1 MSGADHSD
9 DLRVHGLREDAPARG
24 DVVHNL
30 VERSPLDL
38 LALEVGHRIHEVE
51 PDAALPQLSDEQLL
65 LLMAGNIWD
74 ENEIRNLEVGC
85 NRIWQILLIN
95 SPISPWVKSARYW
108 LNKYCNFEGKE
119 IFLFKF

>member
-65 LLMAGNIWD
+65 LLMAGNI
-74 ENEIRNLEVGC
+74 
-85 NRIWQILLIN
+85 
-95 SPISPWVKSARYW
+95 
-108 LNKYCNFEGKE
+108 
-119 IFLFKF
+119 